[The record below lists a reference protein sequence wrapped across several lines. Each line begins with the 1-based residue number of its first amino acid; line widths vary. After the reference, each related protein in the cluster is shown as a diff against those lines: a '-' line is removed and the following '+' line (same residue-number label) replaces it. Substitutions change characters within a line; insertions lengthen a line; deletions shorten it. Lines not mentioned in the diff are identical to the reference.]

1 MAFGCWRPLFAAAEH
16 CPRISAETLQL
27 AANLVMA
34 GKVTGVQMH
43 ERSSNPMLARTD
55 QMLDYARKRQGKSP
69 AEGVGL
75 AAIRKGAFRS
85 GNRPTLEE
93 LKQLATVLQSR
104 GVVQLLKGGK
114 AIRVVR

>member
-1 MAFGCWRPLFAAAEH
+1 MGR
-16 CPRISAETLQL
+16 PRISAETLQL

-55 QMLDYARKRQGKSP
+55 QLLDYARKRQGKTP
-69 AEGVGL
+69 AEGVSL

-104 GVVQLLKGGK
+104 GVVQLLKSGK
-114 AIRVVR
+114 AIRVIR